1 MAHLKTNILSLS
13 DKVAQYDTLMEEQL
27 YVIDGLKRKAHEER
41 GEEDH
46 LFKKY
51 QNKY

>member
-1 MAHLKTNILSLS
+1 
-13 DKVAQYDTLMEEQL
+13 MEEQL

-41 GEEDH
+41 GEEDQ

-51 QNKY
+51 QNKYERMYFSRNNDI